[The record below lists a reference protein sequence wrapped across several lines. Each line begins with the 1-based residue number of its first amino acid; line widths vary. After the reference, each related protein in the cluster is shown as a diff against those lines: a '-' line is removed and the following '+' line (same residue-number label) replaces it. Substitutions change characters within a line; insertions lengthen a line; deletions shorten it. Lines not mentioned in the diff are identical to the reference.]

1 MSTITAADTF
11 LTIVSGLPRSGTS
24 MMMRMLE
31 MGGMTVLIDHIRT
44 ADHDNPNG
52 YYEFEAVKRTKQDS
66 SWLDES
72 AGKAVKMVYR
82 LLYDLPADRTYRV
95 LFMRR
100 KLEEVL
106 ASQRTMLKRKAAG
119 DSVSDEQM
127 ETLFRRELEAFYNWV
142 PNQPHIELM
151 DVDYNRILS
160 DPITELARVHRFLG
174 GAVDLAGMASV
185 VDAKLYR
192 NRVK

>member
-1 MSTITAADTF
+1 
-11 LTIVSGLPRSGTS
+11 

-31 MGGMTVLIDHIRT
+31 SGGMPVLTDQIRT
-44 ADHDNPNG
+44 ADDDNPNG

-66 SWLDES
+66 SWLEGS
-72 AGKAVKMVYR
+72 TGKAVKMVYR
-82 LLYDLPADRTYRV
+82 LLYDLPADQSYRV

-106 ASQRTMLKRKAAG
+106 ASQRTMLERKGAPG
-119 DSVSDEQM
+119 DPIGDEQM
-127 ETLFRRELEAFYNWV
+127 ETLFRRELQSFYDWV
-142 PNQPHIELM
+142 PNQRHIQLI
-151 DVDYNRILS
+151 DVDYNRIQT
-160 DPITELARVHRFLG
+160 DPLAELTRVHEFLD
-174 GAVDLAGMASV
+174 GAVDLAQMANV